1 MRQSGSIS
9 AVGFHLYT
17 QMLAQAIKR
26 LRAEREGKPVEAEPA
41 SLRELVTIEL
51 PIPTYIP
58 TDFMPDMALRIQLY
72 RRMAEL
78 PNAEAL
84 DDLRVELED
93 RFGVLPPPVLNLLFQ
108 LRVKQLALEAN
119 VDAIV
124 AEGDQVSIRLGGL
137 AHVDRRALQDRLG
150 HDVRVSRTAVWLPL
164 GEDDGWQNRLLDIL
178 VRLAEERIALA
189 AEA

>member
-1 MRQSGSIS
+1 MQLCSL
-9 AVGFHLYT
+9 ATLYAT
-17 QMLAQAIKR
+17 PEIDWRCHDYYR
-26 LRAEREGKPVEAEPA
+26 LGEDVTFNPA
-41 SLRELVTIEL
+41 RWRFL
-51 PIPTYIP
+51 P
-58 TDFMPDMALRIQLY
+58 
-72 RRMAEL
+72 
-78 PNAEAL
+78 EAL

-150 HDVRVSRTAVWLPL
+150 HDVRVSRTAVWVPRS
-164 GEDDGWQNRLLDIL
+164 DDATWQGVLLEILERL
-178 VRLAEERIALA
+178 VEEPVFTP
-189 AEA
+189 ET